1 MTPTPL
7 APPVPHR
14 PRTKRGQ
21 DTRAAL
27 LRAAEEVIGARGF
40 AAAAIGDIT
49 RAAGIAQGT
58 FYIYF
63 DSKEDVFRELVL
75 EMGRLT
81 RKSLSGAVAE
91 APDRL
96 SAEKLGLRAFLQIAA
111 TRPTLYNV
119 VMEARFVDRASYDA
133 YFQAFARNYSRN
145 LLAAA
150 QEGTIRPGDAEI
162 RAWAL
167 MGLAVTL
174 GERFGLDP
182 TRTDADRDRVVE
194 QVFDML
200 ERGLRP

>member
-1 MTPTPL
+1 MSET
-7 APPVPHR
+7 AR
-14 PRTKRGQ
+14 KPRTRRGQ
-21 DTRAAL
+21 ETRAAL

-40 AAAAIGDIT
+40 AAAAITDIT

-63 DSKEDVFRELVL
+63 ESKEHVFRELVL

-81 RKSLSGAVAE
+81 RKTLSEAVAG

-96 SAEKLGLRAFLQIAA
+96 TAERLGLRAFLEIAA

-119 VMEARFVDRASYDA
+119 VLEARFVDPESYDA

-145 LLAAA
+145 LSAAVE
-150 QEGTIRPGDAEI
+150 EGAIRPGDAAI

-167 MGLAVTL
+167 MGMAVTL
-174 GERFGLDP
+174 GERYGLPGAHDG
-182 TRTDADRDRVVE
+182 AARDRVVAE
-194 QVFDML
+194 VFDML
-200 ERGLRP
+200 EHGLRP

>member
-1 MTPTPL
+1 MTDT
-7 APPVPHR
+7 ARH
-14 PRTKRGQ
+14 PRTKRGLE
-21 DTRAAL
+21 TRAAL

-40 AAAAIGDIT
+40 AAAAITDIT

-63 DSKEDVFRELVL
+63 DSKETVFRELVL

-81 RKSLSGAVAE
+81 RKALSEAVAG
-91 APDRL
+91 ARDRL
-96 SAEKLGLRAFLQIAA
+96 EAERLGLRAFLQIAA
-111 TRPTLYNV
+111 SRPTLYNV

-133 YFQAFARNYSRN
+133 YFQSFARNYARN
-145 LLAAA
+145 LSAAA
-150 QEGTIRPGDAEI
+150 QEGTIHPGDADI

-167 MGLAVTL
+167 MGMAVTL
-174 GERFGLDP
+174 GERFGLDAGC
-182 TRTDADRDRVVE
+182 TDETRDRVVD